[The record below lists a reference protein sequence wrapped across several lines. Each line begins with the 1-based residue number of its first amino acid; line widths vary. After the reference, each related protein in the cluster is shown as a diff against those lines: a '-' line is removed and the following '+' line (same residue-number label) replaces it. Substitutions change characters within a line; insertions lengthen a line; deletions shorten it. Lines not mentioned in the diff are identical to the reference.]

1 MAKAKKLPSGTWRV
15 QVFIGKD
22 ANGKNIMKSF
32 CAPTR
37 KEAEKLAAEFE
48 LTGKKNL
55 KRFTVGQAL
64 DGYMDLKRNVLSPST
79 MHGYGIIRRNRL
91 QSLMTMDIH
100 EVDSF
105 AMQKAIN
112 EDAAKLSSKSI
123 NEAKNLI
130 VTALKLYGVKLE
142 LNVTLPPKKPK
153 IKNLPTPQQ
162 VIQMVRGTDIELP
175 CLLAIWLS
183 LRISEVRGLQF
194 GDLKGNVLTIQRSK
208 LRLGSDD
215 VVREVNKTYSS
226 TRQLVIPEYLIRL
239 IQAVPHQHET
249 DFIVP
254 QHYQT
259 ITKHLKKLAD
269 EKGYELTYHD
279 LRHINAP
286 KRNLNRCPFILNG
299 HLLLNGS
306 AFIHRD
312 DLHSSKRLFPFDVMQ
327 PESKRNTVQIH
338 IEPAVIIYNH
348 FADNLA
354 VHLSAVNIH
363 VLSRLDLRDVFTNRI
378 ELPVMRVPHILSVF
392 DLHG

>member
-1 MAKAKKLPSGTWRV
+1 MAKAKKLPSGNWRV

-79 MHGYGIIRRNRL
+79 IHGYGIIRRNRL

-112 EDAAKLSSKSI
+112 EDATKLSSKSI

-239 IQAVPHQHET
+239 IQAVPHQNET

-269 EKGYELTYHD
+269 ENGYELTYHD
-279 LRHINAP
+279 LRHLNASVMLALGIP
-286 KRNLNRCPFILNG
+286 DKYAMERGGWSTPNTLKNVYQHTFTEER
-299 HLLLNGS
+299 HLVDEKIDGFFN
-306 AFIHRD
+306 D
-312 DLHSSKRLFPFDVMQ
+312 
-327 PESKRNTVQIH
+327 
-338 IEPAVIIYNH
+338 
-348 FADNLA
+348 
-354 VHLSAVNIH
+354 
-363 VLSRLDLRDVFTNRI
+363 
-378 ELPVMRVPHILSVF
+378 ILSNC
-392 DLHG
+392 

>member
-1 MAKAKKLPSGTWRV
+1 
-15 QVFIGKD
+15 
-22 ANGKNIMKSF
+22 
-32 CAPTR
+32 
-37 KEAEKLAAEFE
+37 
-48 LTGKKNL
+48 
-55 KRFTVGQAL
+55 
-64 DGYMDLKRNVLSPST
+64 
-79 MHGYGIIRRNRL
+79 
-91 QSLMTMDIH
+91 
-100 EVDSF
+100 
-105 AMQKAIN
+105 MQKAIN
-112 EDAAKLSSKSI
+112 EDASKLSSKSI

-239 IQAVPHQHET
+239 IQAVPHQSES

-269 EKGYELTYHD
+269 ENGYELTYHD
-279 LRHINAP
+279 LRHLNASVMLALGIP
-286 KRNLNRCPFILNG
+286 DKYAMERGGWSTPNTLKNVYQHTFTEER
-299 HLLLNGS
+299 HLVDEKIDGFFN
-306 AFIHRD
+306 D
-312 DLHSSKRLFPFDVMQ
+312 
-327 PESKRNTVQIH
+327 
-338 IEPAVIIYNH
+338 
-348 FADNLA
+348 
-354 VHLSAVNIH
+354 
-363 VLSRLDLRDVFTNRI
+363 
-378 ELPVMRVPHILSVF
+378 ILSNS
-392 DLHG
+392 